1 MHSLLSQHWHAVRN
15 LRPRLKEGVQALPRQ
30 LRGRPWVML
39 HDPLTQ
45 RFVRITPQLWT
56 VLRLLDGQRTLDEVW
71 DAACALP
78 AAPGAGE
85 SHLPIGQNELVQL
98 LGQLYSNDLLQTQ
111 VSPDAGE
118 VFERYEK
125 QRKARLKQSLLNPM
139 SLKVPLLYPDA
150 WFSRQAGLARM
161 MFTWGMLALWL
172 LIVSPAALLAWR
184 YWPELTNNLSDR
196 VLSAHNLVLLWFTYP
211 LVKAIHEWAHGMAV
225 KAWGGH
231 VREIGLMLVLFTPVP
246 YVDATSSYRFPSK
259 WARAAVAAA
268 GIMAEL
274 LVGALAL
281 YVWMMAES
289 GLVKAFAFNVVLI
302 SGVSTL
308 VVNGNPLMRYDGYF
322 VLCDLLEL
330 PNLSQRA
337 TQYWTYLSDRFLFR
351 AKEAQPPLGSEGEQR
366 WLFFY
371 GLFAP
376 VYRIFVSIGLI
387 WFVAGEYFFLGIL
400 MALGSAWMSLVMPLW
415 KGWKHVHEGPTLGA
429 QREQAKSRL
438 IWVVLAVLALLCVV
452 PVPFNSVHEAVVW
465 LPEEAIVR
473 AEIPGHVVQVGARAE
488 QPVTAGQALVRSD
501 NPELVS
507 EWEVAA
513 AASEALRVRIR
524 QAEVEDQ
531 TKAASLRQELQAAEV
546 KEVELARQVQAQM
559 LNARA
564 AGRWTPAAPTRLE
577 GRYLQR
583 GEVVGYVLNGPSS
596 LLRVAVTQ
604 DDMDLIRSRLQGV
617 EARLARQMA
626 ERVTAR
632 VSRQVPGGTDQLV
645 SAALGSNGGGAI
657 AVDPS
662 QNQGTKALQRVFD
675 LEVEMAH
682 PAQGQVFGDRAYVR
696 FDLGWT
702 PLAWQWTLRL
712 RQLFLA
718 RFYV

>member
-1 MHSLLSQHWHAVRN
+1 MMHSLLSQHWHAVRN

-30 LRGRPWVML
+30 LRGRSWVML

-45 RFVRITPQLWT
+45 RFVRITPQLWR

-78 AAPGAGE
+78 DAAEG
-85 SHLPIGQNELVQL
+85 HLPIGQNELVQL

-139 SLKVPLLYPDA
+139 SLKLPLFYPDA
-150 WFSRQAGLARM
+150 WFSRQMGLAQM
-161 MFTWGMLALWL
+161 LFTWGMLALWL
-172 LIVSPAALLAWR
+172 TIVSPAALLAWR

-274 LVGALAL
+274 LVGAVAL
-281 YVWMMAES
+281 YVWMIAEP
-289 GLVKAFAFNVVLI
+289 GLTKAFAFNVVLI

-337 TQYWTYLSDRFLFR
+337 TQYWTYLSDKFLFR

-371 GLFAP
+371 GLLAP

-415 KGWKHVHEGPTLGA
+415 KGWKHVHEGATLGA

-438 IWVVLAVLALLCVV
+438 IWMALALVTLLFVV

-473 AEIPGHVVQVGARAE
+473 AEIPGHIVQEGARAE
-488 QPVTAGQALVRSD
+488 QPVTAGQTLVRSD

-513 AASEALRVRIR
+513 AASEGLRARIR

-531 TKAASLRQELQAAEV
+531 TKATSLRQELLAAEV

-559 LNARA
+559 LSARTG
-564 AGRWTPAAPTRLE
+564 GRWTPAAPTRLE

-583 GEVVGYVLNGPSS
+583 GEVVGYVVNGPSK

-604 DDMDLIRSRLQGV
+604 DDMDLIRSRLKSV
-617 EARLARQMA
+617 EARLAKRMS
-626 ERVTAR
+626 ERVVAK

-675 LEVEMAH
+675 LEVEMEH

-712 RQLFLA
+712 QQLFLA